1 MNVKRRIY
9 IIILSVQKYIPLAY
23 QKQASGMEERFSQN
37 FNKLYYSI
45 GEVADMFGVNASLIR
60 FWEKEFEVIKPKKN
74 AKGNRKFTPKDIEV
88 LKTIFDLVKVKG
100 FTLEGAKKAMNK
112 REVQNTIVETK
123 TVQEIGF
130 DVLDLKRRLM
140 TVRDCLTAMKM

>member
-1 MNVKRRIY
+1 
-9 IIILSVQKYIPLAY
+9 
-23 QKQASGMEERFSQN
+23 MEERFSQN